1 MLPTKRKQKDIRASN
16 SAPLN
21 CENQKVDYFTL
32 SEDNIL
38 LSSIGEFNNT
48 SAESKNLP

>member
-21 CENQKVDYFTL
+21 CENQKVDDVTL

>member
-16 SAPLN
+16 SATLN
-21 CENQKVDYFTL
+21 CENQKVDDFTL

-38 LSSIGEFNNT
+38 LSSIGEIDNT
-48 SAESKNLP
+48 SAKSKNLP

>member
-21 CENQKVDYFTL
+21 CENQKDDNFTL

-48 SAESKNLP
+48 SAESESLS